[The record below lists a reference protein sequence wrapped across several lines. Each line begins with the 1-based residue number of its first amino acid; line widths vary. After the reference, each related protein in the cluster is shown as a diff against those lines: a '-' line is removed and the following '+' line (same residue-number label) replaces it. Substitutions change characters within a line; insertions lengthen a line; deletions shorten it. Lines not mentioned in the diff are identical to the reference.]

1 LLVFLALSIVV
12 ITLDFRDD
20 TGGPLDGARAASTAA
35 IAPLQEAVGTVLE
48 PVGDFFSSLANLGS
62 LREENARLRE
72 RLAQME
78 QRVAEADSI
87 VSENRRL
94 VALNGLDA
102 AYPSMKRV
110 SARVIGRPPANY
122 RWAVTIDLGS
132 NDGIAADMP
141 VIHPHGLV
149 GKVLSVDA
157 STATVLLLVD
167 PASAAKARVGA
178 HGAVGAITGN
188 GGGQPLSLSFID
200 VDAQVRVGDAV
211 LTSGSGPRS
220 GHHRLTQ
227 RAASAMIGGDA
238 RSLQLD
244 PVGLPGVRPL
254 VLFTVVVL
262 AVTIQSTL
270 LAEMT
275 LLGVV
280 PQLALVVVVG
290 VALLEGPRAGVAL
303 GFAAGLLQ
311 DLLLPGS
318 IAGMTAFV
326 YSLVAYGAGTL
337 QSPPSDPAPGFVT
350 AVVAAATLAAE
361 LGYALLAIV
370 LGREWV
376 SLGFTARV
384 ALLVV
389 IYNSLLTPLVLPVVR
404 HVAVRVRPRR
414 LQRC

>member
-1 LLVFLALSIVV
+1 MYRRTGRGRASLLVFLALSIVV

-211 LTSGSGPRS
+211 LTSGY
-220 GHHRLTQ
+220 
-227 RAASAMIGGDA
+227 D
-238 RSLQLD
+238 
-244 PVGLPGVRPL
+244 
-254 VLFTVVVL
+254 
-262 AVTIQSTL
+262 
-270 LAEMT
+270 
-275 LLGVV
+275 
-280 PQLALVVVVG
+280 
-290 VALLEGPRAGVAL
+290 
-303 GFAAGLLQ
+303 
-311 DLLLPGS
+311 
-318 IAGMTAFV
+318 
-326 YSLVAYGAGTL
+326 GAIF
-337 QSPPSDPAPGFVT
+337 PPSIPIGTVT
-350 AVVAAATLAAE
+350 AVESVP
-361 LGYALLAIV
+361 GALEQSV
-370 LGREWV
+370 
-376 SLGFTARV
+376 T
-384 ALLVV
+384 
-389 IYNSLLTPLVLPVVR
+389 
-404 HVAVRVRPRR
+404 VRPYVDLEALDLVQVITDSRR
-414 LQRC
+414 ERRAP

>member
-1 LLVFLALSIVV
+1 
-12 ITLDFRDD
+12 
-20 TGGPLDGARAASTAA
+20 
-35 IAPLQEAVGTVLE
+35 
-48 PVGDFFSSLANLGS
+48 
-62 LREENARLRE
+62 
-72 RLAQME
+72 
-78 QRVAEADSI
+78 
-87 VSENRRL
+87 
-94 VALNGLDA
+94 
-102 AYPSMKRV
+102 
-110 SARVIGRPPANY
+110 
-122 RWAVTIDLGS
+122 
-132 NDGIAADMP
+132 
-141 VIHPHGLV
+141 
-149 GKVLSVDA
+149 
-157 STATVLLLVD
+157 
-167 PASAAKARVGA
+167 
-178 HGAVGAITGN
+178 
-188 GGGQPLSLSFID
+188 
-200 VDAQVRVGDAV
+200 
-211 LTSGSGPRS
+211 
-220 GHHRLTQ
+220 
-227 RAASAMIGGDA
+227 MIGGDA

-337 QSPPSDPAPGFVT
+337 QSPLSDPAPGFVT